1 MKRKKELTCPCCRS
15 TVTERDAGHAL
26 KSIHK
31 VNGIFFPHDPQEKE
45 IDLLML
51 RHYHRWACDDCL
63 LSNKAI
69 KADPDRQPTGSLMS
83 HDTEYLAFWDS
94 NWIDCRDCG
103 EPFVFSKEDQLFY
116 YQTLR
121 KTREA
126 RAVRCQ
132 ACRKALKEQRR
143 PALELGQ
150 MLENGELKNEADRD
164 RVIANYRS
172 LGREDKARYFEK
184 RRPK

>member
-1 MKRKKELTCPCCRS
+1 MKRKKKLTCPCCRS
-15 TVTERDAGHAL
+15 TITERDAGQTL
-26 KSIHK
+26 TDIRK
-31 VNGIFFPHDPQEKE
+31 VNGIFFSHDPQEKNVE
-45 IDLLML
+45 MVML
-51 RHYHRWACDDCL
+51 RHYQGWACDDCL
-63 LSNKAI
+63 QTGKAI
-69 KADPDRQPTGSLMS
+69 KGDPDQQPTGSMMS

-103 EPFVFSKEDQLFY
+103 EQFVFSKEDQLFY
-116 YQTLR
+116 YQTLG
-121 KTREA
+121 KSREA

-132 ACRKALKEQRR
+132 PCREALKEKYR
-143 PALELGQ
+143 PALELGK
-150 MLENGELKNEADRD
+150 MLENDELKNEADRD